1 MKQPSFEVQQS
12 VVIFAKNKKRV
23 SAFYRET
30 LGLTA
35 TVGEPSHDVL
45 CGSGVEIVIHAI
57 PRKYATGIVIS
68 KPPKVREDTAIK
80 PVFYV
85 ADLEVVRVAAE
96 ETGGFLK
103 PRDQAWDIRGCV
115 VLDGHDPEGNVVQFK
130 QRVGEYACVDR
141 CRRGHGRA

>member
-1 MKQPSFEVQQS
+1 MQQPSFEVQQS

-35 TVGEPSHDVL
+35 SVEEPSHDVL
-45 CGSGVEIVIHAI
+45 CGSGVELVIHAI
-57 PRKYATGIVIS
+57 PRKYATDIVVS

-80 PVFYV
+80 PAFYV
-85 ADLEVVRVAAE
+85 PDLEVVRAAAE
-96 ETGGFLK
+96 RTGGFLK
-103 PRDQAWDIRGCV
+103 PRDQAWDIRGCI

-130 QRVGEYACVDR
+130 QRVAG
-141 CRRGHGRA
+141 